1 MNNNRLY
8 YTSLN
13 EIGKLYDFAIFKRRG
28 KSHFYVLVCRQ
39 KKLMPKFQQ
48 PNCIDIIY
56 IEVMCIIPS
65 WECRNCIKMKLDNSL
80 LIWRVDLP

>member
-48 PNCIDIIY
+48 LNCIDIIY
-56 IEVMCIIPS
+56 RSYMHNTILGMPQLYQNEIEQFSFNLAC
-65 WECRNCIKMKLDNSL
+65 
-80 LIWRVDLP
+80 

>member
-1 MNNNRLY
+1 MLEWYCDNLKKENSEMNNNHLY

-56 IEVMCIIPS
+56 IEVS
-65 WECRNCIKMKLDNSL
+65 SSN
-80 LIWRVDLP
+80 LIDITFMI

>member
-1 MNNNRLY
+1 M
-8 YTSLN
+8 
-13 EIGKLYDFAIFKRRG
+13 KLVNCMTLQFLSVEGNLIFMFWFADK
-28 KSHFYVLVCRQ
+28 